1 MKTLTN
7 YLIFLLI
14 MSISVSLKGELLD
27 TGKKT
32 GEELVIVSPSPVNKY
47 LDVVI
52 NQQMLINKDSIANLT
67 GIAVHII
74 NHEGMLVFSST
85 KNVYQFSIFTGGLP
99 EGEYEISCHLL
110 TTIVK
115 RKFTVKHSN

>member
-32 GEELVIVSPSPVNKY
+32 GDELVIVSPSPVNKY
-47 LDVVI
+47 LEVVI
-52 NQQMLINKDSIANLT
+52 NQQLLINKDSSTKIT
-67 GIAVHII
+67 GIGVQII
-74 NHEGMLVFSST
+74 NQERMLVFSST

-99 EGEYEISCHLL
+99 EGEYEISCQLL
-110 TTIVK
+110 TTVVK